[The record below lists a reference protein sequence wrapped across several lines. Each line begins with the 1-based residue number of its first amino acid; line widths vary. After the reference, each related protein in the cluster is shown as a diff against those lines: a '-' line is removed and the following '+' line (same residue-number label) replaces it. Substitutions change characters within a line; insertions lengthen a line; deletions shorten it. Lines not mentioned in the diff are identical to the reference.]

1 MFNRHSW
8 ISSTIFYAA
17 LILLPILLYV
27 FFYQGSRIDEATAR
41 NFRSLGAA
49 ADRIEQALDTFHNYS
64 KNYSLGIDST
74 LLTDINNACKGSE
87 VTWLGKSEELL
98 EVIKK
103 AKDQSAIKEKKLTIK
118 AVRRR
123 PWPYIPECRIGQ
135 FKNDIKECK
144 QGVRFGQGKLT
155 SHDCR
160 GLREREPRVYNA
172 LKPTKDDEGD
182 EVKDDEGDDGRALI
196 EILDRFGMEV
206 SMDTKKAFQ
215 KPTQH
220 LSVFFDNYFIANE
233 NGDVVFANEHSPVS
247 HDEHRR
253 HRAGVPFASL
263 SSINDLLLNNTPSP
277 LALFGST
284 GEPNANLNTVP
295 TPIGHST
302 VRHIQVDDIDLSVF
316 IHPFTAG
323 SSKLYVVGAVL
334 SSSLADEAIRL
345 RLGPAVDATLAI
357 ALLLTL
363 LPIIRFWTA
372 GDRSIFRRLNL
383 YSVGASALVA
393 SALSAALLSAVIL
406 KSVDGEAL
414 DLHLEQ
420 IGNAITREFGE
431 QFTTVEGRLHADF
444 LKMDAIDKGWQTQ
457 CTQNDAAE
465 SSIGREIF
473 CPSICPSANPT
484 REPSKFWWP
493 TAGPYG
499 SAQSVSRG
507 TSSEWWPTSSY
518 ILDSEGKRAVCT
530 QYRHDLPLSLDLR
543 FRDYFSNAERG
554 KVGLYRIDSV
564 VRGRQQIV
572 ASSVYGDEDG
582 PKDGRVAVAIPRF
595 LSVDGTVLPPPFQY
609 AVFDQSGNTIFHSD
623 EDRINVS
630 NFVDDT
636 ANDARIR
643 AAISYKEGKI
653 LDLDYDGVSV
663 RGYVKRLHEDV
674 DWTLV
679 VFRTHSL
686 VDRISAL
693 AISLS
698 VMSWLFTTLMI
709 FLACALLAFVP
720 RPHGQALLPA
730 AISSSTS
737 VPVGVTGVALGVLGL
752 AISHSRGPA
761 LAVVGLFWPITMA
774 AAIYVVA
781 WWRLIHTTDRGH
793 AVCEPVKPKQ
803 HGRPI
808 RWTKKMWRIYEGML
822 DAEEEQLAWTKVLTL
837 TSVMLSFSVV
847 PMLSWHA
854 YFRAELSDGLAAHLQ
869 IEAEGAVQSR
879 KKEYDL
885 YAKEMKD
892 KTLVSPRELFLEDGV
907 IGFEKGRPFL
917 EDEEARDE
925 SAISH
930 ALSSC
935 FGKLWPLLAYSP
947 VTQQAMWYR
956 SKGVTSWSIRSV
968 SDAVGHVIGNSSDE
982 DELPIGAGR
991 LFVIVLGATLV
1002 LFACYS
1008 LVRTKFGYA
1017 RSVGQLRSFSS
1028 MDDVESR
1035 SGPMRLLL
1043 VKRSEKDVRRM
1054 VEEMSS
1060 IFAVKLLRWD
1070 DARIIWDD
1078 VEGKRGDTVLD
1089 CSWPRESIFVVE
1101 DLRDATK
1108 GERGTKLASMLASM
1122 IGDSSIVLCSDVVPP
1137 YHLAPS
1143 AEQADLAQPKCGDE
1157 WREMVTSFDVYVL
1170 RHDSSVREVEE
1181 VLSSGIP
1188 EVDEVLKM
1196 ELDANEDFGPLLCGI
1211 AEGLRSCSLSW
1222 PHARRSGWFSC
1233 FGRLRW
1239 WGGVSRLRE
1248 RALYDICAAAQG
1260 RFKTLWAVSSFDE
1273 RAQLYALA
1281 HGGSPNM
1288 RQRAAISSL
1297 VARGLITDQDPM
1309 RLCSEAFG
1317 QFIVEDLDD
1326 SLDEWRRKGQG
1337 DWWQV
1342 TWFPLVLLAGLGLL
1356 FFVNSNPETIGVI
1369 AAIGAAFVGLVP
1381 VITSVFRTGQFVQPT
1396 FSSNDE

>member
-17 LILLPILLYV
+17 FLLLPILLYV
-27 FFYQGSRIDEATAR
+27 FFYQSSRIDEATAR

-49 ADRIEQALDTFHNYS
+49 ADRIEQALDTFDKYS
-64 KNYSLGIDST
+64 KNYSLGVDST
-74 LLTDINNACKGSE
+74 LLTDFNNACEGRD
-87 VTWLGKSEELL
+87 VTWLGISEELL
-98 EVIKK
+98 DVVKE
-103 AKDQSAIKEKKLTIK
+103 AKDQSAIKDKELKVK

-123 PWPYIPECRIGQ
+123 PWPYIRGCRIGQ
-135 FKNDIKECK
+135 FKSNIKECK
-144 QGVRFGQGKLT
+144 HGVRFEQGKLT

-172 LKPTKDDEGD
+172 LKPTKDDKD
-182 EVKDDEGDDGRALI
+182 EDNEIKGGRALI
-196 EILDRFGMEV
+196 EILDQFGMEV

-263 SSINDLLLNNTPSP
+263 SSIKDLLLDNTPSP
-277 LALFGST
+277 LALFGPT
-284 GEPNANLNTVP
+284 GEPNAHLNTVP

-316 IHPFTAG
+316 IHPFTAS

-345 RLGPAVDATLAI
+345 RLGPAADATLAI

-383 YSVGASALVA
+383 YSMGASALVA

-414 DLHLEQ
+414 DLYLEQ
-420 IGNAITREFGE
+420 IGNAITRKFGE
-431 QFTTVEGRLHADF
+431 QFATVKGGLCADF
-444 LKMDAIDKGWQTQ
+444 LKMDAIDKDSQTP
-457 CTQNDAAE
+457 CTQNDVAE
-465 SSIGREIF
+465 SSIGRKIF
-473 CPSICPSANPT
+473 CPSICPSTNPP
-484 REPSKFWWP
+484 RELSEFWSM
-493 TAGPYG
+493 AGPCK
-499 SAQSVSRG
+499 SARSVSRG
-507 TSSEWWPTSSY
+507 PSPQWWPTSSY

-530 QYRHDLPLSLDLR
+530 QYRNDLPLSLDLR
-543 FRDYFSNAERG
+543 FRDYFLDAERG

-572 ASSVYGDEDG
+572 ASSVYGEEDG
-582 PKDGRVAVAIPRF
+582 PKGGRVAVAIPRF

-636 ANDARIR
+636 GNDARIR

-653 LDLDYDGVSV
+653 LDLDYDGISV

-737 VPVGVTGVALGVLGL
+737 VPVGVTGVALGILGL
-752 AISHSRGPA
+752 AISYSRGPA
-761 LAVVGLFWPITMA
+761 LVVVGLFWPITMA

-781 WWRLIHTTDRGH
+781 WWRLIRTTDRGH
-793 AVCEPVKPKQ
+793 AVCEPVKPKR

-808 RWTKKMWRIYEGML
+808 HWTKEIRRIYDGML
-822 DAEEEQLAWTKVLTL
+822 DAEEQLAWTKVLTL
-837 TSVMLSFSVV
+837 TSVILSFSVV
-847 PMLSWHA
+847 PMLSWHT
-854 YFRAELSDGLAAHLQ
+854 YFRAELSDGLAAHLL

-892 KTLVSPRELFLEDGV
+892 KTLVSPLESFLEDGV

-925 SAISH
+925 SAISR
-930 ALSSC
+930 ALSFC

-947 VTQQAMWYR
+947 VTQQTMWYR

-968 SDAVGHVIGNSSDE
+968 SDAVGHAIGNSSDE
-982 DELPIGAGR
+982 DELPIGAER
-991 LFVIVLGATLV
+991 LFVIVLGATLI

-1008 LVRTKFGYA
+1008 LVRTKFGFA

-1035 SGPMRLLL
+1035 SEPMHLLL
-1043 VKRSEKDVRRM
+1043 IKRSEHDVRRM
-1054 VEEMSS
+1054 VEEMGS
-1060 IFAVKLLRWD
+1060 FYAVKSLRWD
-1070 DARIIWDD
+1070 SARMIWDD
-1078 VEGKRGDTVLD
+1078 VIGKRSDTVF
-1089 CSWPRESIFVVE
+1089 E
-1101 DLRDATK
+1101 
-1108 GERGTKLASMLASM
+1108 
-1122 IGDSSIVLCSDVVPP
+1122 
-1137 YHLAPS
+1137 PS
-1143 AEQADLAQPKCGDE
+1143 VAK
-1157 WREMVTSFDVYVL
+1157 RV
-1170 RHDSSVREVEE
+1170 H
-1181 VLSSGIP
+1181 
-1188 EVDEVLKM
+1188 
-1196 ELDANEDFGPLLCGI
+1196 LCG
-1211 AEGLRSCSLSW
+1211 
-1222 PHARRSGWFSC
+1222 
-1233 FGRLRW
+1233 
-1239 WGGVSRLRE
+1239 
-1248 RALYDICAAAQG
+1248 
-1260 RFKTLWAVSSFDE
+1260 
-1273 RAQLYALA
+1273 
-1281 HGGSPNM
+1281 
-1288 RQRAAISSL
+1288 
-1297 VARGLITDQDPM
+1297 
-1309 RLCSEAFG
+1309 
-1317 QFIVEDLDD
+1317 
-1326 SLDEWRRKGQG
+1326 
-1337 DWWQV
+1337 
-1342 TWFPLVLLAGLGLL
+1342 
-1356 FFVNSNPETIGVI
+1356 
-1369 AAIGAAFVGLVP
+1369 
-1381 VITSVFRTGQFVQPT
+1381 
-1396 FSSNDE
+1396 